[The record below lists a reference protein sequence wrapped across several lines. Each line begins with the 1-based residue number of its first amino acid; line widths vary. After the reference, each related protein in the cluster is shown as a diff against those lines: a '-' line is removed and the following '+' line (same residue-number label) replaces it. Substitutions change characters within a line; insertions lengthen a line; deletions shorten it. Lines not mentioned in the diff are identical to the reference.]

1 MNKYYVEI
9 WDNGELDRPYI
20 LQSKWYD
27 TEEEAMEFARS
38 FQYLDKTLKVD
49 IMTAEFDEEEI
60 YGDIRVHKQV
70 I

>member
-27 TEEEAMEFARS
+27 TEEEAMEFIRS
-38 FQYLDKTLKVD
+38 FQYLDNTLKVD
-49 IMTAEFDEEEI
+49 IMTAEFGEEEI
-60 YGDIRVHKQV
+60 YGDIRIHKQV